1 MVKIS
6 EFNNEESDINNL
18 NIINNI
24 KIINKDVVDLK
35 KVTGNLETEID
46 KLKNKTDKI
55 EIKIENIEKN
65 QSEILIN
72 QVKFESKFEE
82 KLNQVTG
89 LIKENSDQNREYE
102 RKIFDHMLNLSTENN
117 KAKNVNRQEWV
128 KFAVKALIIGITT
141 TLSIITTII
150 VTSGK

>member
-1 MVKIS
+1 VVKIN

>member
-1 MVKIS
+1 VVKIN

-128 KFAVKALIIGITT
+128 KFAVKALIISITT

>member
-1 MVKIS
+1 MVKIN

-128 KFAVKALIIGITT
+128 KFAVKALIISITT

>member
-1 MVKIS
+1 MVKIN